1 MNTPFALDPDDF
13 FTIPCRGKETVV
25 LTEKG
30 LRRYAK
36 FNGVAEKVMTLQ
48 RLHELQLEKRSVYS
62 SGPMLQKPK
71 PAAVV
76 INMSGQIILQ
86 LIQSGLYVYEPKS
99 KQENK

>member
-1 MNTPFALDPDDF
+1 MS
-13 FTIPCRGKETVV
+13 
-25 LTEKG
+25 EKI
-30 LRRYAK
+30 
-36 FNGVAEKVMTLQ
+36 ETLQ
-48 RLHELQLEKRSVYS
+48 RLHELKIEKRSVYS
-62 SGPMLQKPK
+62 SMPMLQKAK